1 VGFEDGTQGRSPSN
15 IGSYRNACAEHG
27 VAPDLEAYRAGH
39 AEGVQ
44 VYCRESNGF
53 AVGHS
58 GASYQSVCPADLEP
72 AFVREYQSGR
82 RLYELE
88 SALNNIESRIAGN
101 YRAQESMK
109 QELTA
114 IATTMIA
121 AETTA
126 EQRVAMV
133 TRSAEIGRHYGELT
147 TEIQQ
152 LERDRALAEREL
164 LDYRQT
170 LAASF

>member
-1 VGFEDGTQGRSPSN
+1 
-15 IGSYRNACAEHG
+15 
-27 VAPDLEAYRAGH
+27 
-39 AEGVQ
+39 
-44 VYCRESNGF
+44 
-53 AVGHS
+53 
-58 GASYQSVCPADLEP
+58 
-72 AFVREYQSGR
+72 
-82 RLYELE
+82 
-88 SALNNIESRIAGN
+88 
-101 YRAQESMK
+101 MK

>member
-1 VGFEDGTQGRSPSN
+1 
-15 IGSYRNACAEHG
+15 
-27 VAPDLEAYRAGH
+27 
-39 AEGVQ
+39 
-44 VYCRESNGF
+44 
-53 AVGHS
+53 
-58 GASYQSVCPADLEP
+58 
-72 AFVREYQSGR
+72 
-82 RLYELE
+82 
-88 SALNNIESRIAGN
+88 
-101 YRAQESMK
+101 
-109 QELTA
+109 
-114 IATTMIA
+114 MIA

-152 LERDRALAEREL
+152 LERDRAVAERAL